1 MYVKNL
7 REGTMECGYQAHST
21 QNLILHSNH
30 SQTFAPLCVCI
41 KKKKK
46 KEQQNNRRR
55 EKGEG
60 RRKKEEGRRKESIE
74 NKVAEI
80 QNVSGQGGRRQII
93 EASRRVQKETSNYHA
108 RVNPPCVELRQDRQ
122 HELNQT
128 HI

>member
-1 MYVKNL
+1 MWVPSSLNAELNPSLKPFANICSFVCLYKEEEEK
-7 REGTMECGYQAHST
+7 RTTEEG
-21 QNLILHSNH
+21 
-30 SQTFAPLCVCI
+30 
-41 KKKKK
+41 
-46 KEQQNNRRR
+46 RR
-55 EKGEG
+55 EKEEG